1 MRRMPEDLKIGD
13 FFERVGEGFRV
24 PFAGGAI
31 EITLLEV
38 TNLAR
43 ADHAGPRRAPFS
55 LIFRGPLRPVLVQHT
70 WPLEHPALGRL
81 EIFLVPLGPDGSGM
95 RYEAVFN

>member
-31 EITLLEV
+31 DGKEKG
-38 TNLAR
+38 
-43 ADHAGPRRAPFS
+43 HAAKGTSANRTKEKP
-55 LIFRGPLRPVLVQHT
+55 
-70 WPLEHPALGRL
+70 
-81 EIFLVPLGPDGSGM
+81 
-95 RYEAVFN
+95 